1 MSVFV
6 LDASYALTWCFLDRA
21 TANTDAMLKRMEER
35 TASAIVP
42 WVWQL
47 EVSNVLGKAV
57 VKGKVALPQ
66 AMDIWNE
73 LTLLPIRQV
82 GIGTGIPELLRL
94 AVEQNLSVYDT
105 CYIQASL
112 VSGIPLATN
121 DHKLQFAAEACGI
134 TVLTP

>member
-6 LDASYALTWCFLDRA
+6 LDASYAL
-21 TANTDAMLKRMEER
+21 
-35 TASAIVP
+35 P

-57 VKGKVALPQ
+57 VKGKVPLPR
-66 AMDIWNE
+66 AIDIWNE
-73 LTLLPIRQV
+73 LTRLPIRQM

-105 CYIQASL
+105 CYLQASL
-112 VSGIPLATN
+112 VSGIPLAIN
-121 DHKLQFAAEACGI
+121 NHDLQFAAEACGN
-134 TVLTP
+134 TVLSPCNCQQTWKILCKNVWPVAPMRTQRK